1 MPDFLKFQRNKLVEK
16 TEEKDRIFLL
26 YYGDKI
32 ITHIM
37 QILLK
42 LQKPSQQNT
51 SAKPDNE
58 KAA

>member
-1 MPDFLKFQRNKLVEK
+1 MEQSSRK